1 MKENELN
8 AIEVLL
14 ELKSLAEQDLKEANA
29 LLSANAQ
36 PMDELLNARNDAQKH
51 IDVFDYS
58 INCIKFMRESISKLK
73 TYEPLKQEVF
83 KIPKKEKK
91 RIKNDTLFCPKCH
104 KWLKRDIVK
113 VNNNWQER
121 RYCDCGYDNMKHTV
135 YTSAS
140 TIIEENIKNG

>member
-14 ELKSLAEQDLKEANA
+14 ELKSLAEQDLAEANA
-29 LLSANAQ
+29 LLNANAQ

-51 IDVFDYS
+51 IDVFNYS
-58 INCIKFMRESISKLK
+58 INCIKFMRESLSKPCIK
-73 TYEPLKQEVF
+73 KPVKQKVLDV
-83 KIPKKEKK
+83 PKKERKM
-91 RIKNDTLFCPKCH
+91 IKNDILFCPKCH

-113 VNNNWQER
+113 VGDNWKVR